1 MFGDVLA
8 RLLEFVGFK
17 VTREYYVNDG
27 GAQIDILVRT
37 VYFRYLEKLEKLWSF
52 LRSLIQE
59 IILYQ

>member
-27 GAQIDILVRT
+27 GAQIGILSRT
-37 VYFRYLEKLEKLWSF
+37 VYFRYLEKLGET
-52 LRSLIQE
+52 IQLPDE
-59 IILYQ
+59 SYPGII